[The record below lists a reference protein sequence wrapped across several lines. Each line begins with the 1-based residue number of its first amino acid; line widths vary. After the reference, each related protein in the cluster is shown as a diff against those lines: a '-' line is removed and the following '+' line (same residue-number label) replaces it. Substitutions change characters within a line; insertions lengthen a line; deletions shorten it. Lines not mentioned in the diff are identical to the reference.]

1 MGLSGYGG
9 RRKGLGAIF
18 RWKIVRFGAFG
29 WCETEEPFIEAFGLR
44 GAAGRD
50 SLQFAFGKL

>member
-29 WCETEEPFIEAFGLR
+29 WCETDGAVYWGFWVT
-44 GAAGRD
+44 GAAERD